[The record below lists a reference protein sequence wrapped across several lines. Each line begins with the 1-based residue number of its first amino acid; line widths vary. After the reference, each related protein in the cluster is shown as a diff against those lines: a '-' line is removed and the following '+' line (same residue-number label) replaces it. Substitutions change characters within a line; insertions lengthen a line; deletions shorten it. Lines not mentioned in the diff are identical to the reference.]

1 MGIMV
6 QVLKFLPMLL
16 MAILTLGTYW
26 MVQMNEPN
34 LDAEKQKRHVPDY
47 IMDGIVVTTLG
58 PEGNT
63 KFRVVGQKLIHYED
77 DASSEIDWPI
87 ARRFHETKPAITIK
101 SDKGFLDGDMTIL
114 DLVGNASLTRPPQA
128 ATATQAGSARLFMS
142 SSKFTVLMNE
152 GIVKTNRP
160 VNLEQGLS
168 IMTSQEGAVFDNVHQ
183 KLTMIGQVKGR
194 IESESKGNAP

>member
-1 MGIMV
+1 MGIMA

-16 MAILTLGTYW
+16 MAFLTLGTYW

-34 LDAEKQKRHVPDY
+34 LDTEKQKRHVPDY

-58 PEGNT
+58 PQGNT

-87 ARRFHETKPAITIK
+87 ARRFHETKPAITVK
-101 SDKGFLDGDMTIL
+101 SDKGFLDGDVTVL
-114 DLVGNASLTRPPQA
+114 DLVGNASLTRPAQA

-142 SSKFTVLMNE
+142 SSKFTVLMNDD
-152 GIVKTNRP
+152 IVKTNRP
-160 VNLEQGLS
+160 VNLEQGQS
-168 IMTSQEGAVFDNVHQ
+168 IMTSQEGAIFDNVHQ

>member
-1 MGIMV
+1 MGILA

-16 MAILTLGTYW
+16 MAFLTLGTYW

-34 LDAEKQKRHVPDY
+34 LDTEKQKRHVPDY

-58 PEGNT
+58 PAGNT
-63 KFRVVGQKLIHYED
+63 KFRVVGQKLTHYED

-87 ARRFHETKPAITIK
+87 ARRFHETKPAITVK
-101 SDKGFLDGDMTIL
+101 SDKGFLDGDMTVL
-114 DLVGNASLTRPPQA
+114 DLVGNASLTRPAQA

-142 SSKFTVLMNE
+142 SSKFTVLMNDD
-152 GIVKTNRP
+152 IVKTNRP
-160 VNLEQGLS
+160 VNLEQGQS
-168 IMTSQEGAVFDNVHQ
+168 IMTSQEGAIFDNVHQ

>member
-1 MGIMV
+1 MGIMA

-16 MAILTLGTYW
+16 MAFLTLGTYW

-34 LDAEKQKRHVPDY
+34 LDTEKQKRHVPDY

-58 PEGNT
+58 PQGNT

-87 ARRFHETKPAITIK
+87 ARRFHETKPAITVK
-101 SDKGFLDGDMTIL
+101 SDKGFLDGDVTVL
-114 DLVGNASLTRPPQA
+114 DLVGNASLTRPAQA

-142 SSKFTVLMNE
+142 SSKFTVLMNDD
-152 GIVKTNRP
+152 IVKTNRP
-160 VNLEQGLS
+160 VNLEQGQS

>member
-1 MGIMV
+1 MGILA
-6 QVLKFLPMLL
+6 QALKFLPMLL
-16 MAILTLGTYW
+16 MAVLTLGTYW

-34 LDAEKQKRHVPDY
+34 LDTEKQKRHVPDY

-63 KFRVVGQKLIHYED
+63 KFRVVGQKLVHYED

-87 ARRFHETKPAITIK
+87 ARRFHETKPAITVK
-101 SDKGFLDGDMTIL
+101 SDKGFLDGDMTVL
-114 DLVGNASLTRPPQA
+114 DLVGNASLTRPAQA
-128 ATATQAGSARLFMS
+128 ASATQAGSARLFMS

-152 GIVKTNRP
+152 VIVKTNRP

-168 IMTSQEGAVFDNVHQ
+168 IMTSQEGAIFDNVHQ

>member
-1 MGIMV
+1 MGIMA

-16 MAILTLGTYW
+16 MAFLTLGTYW
-26 MVQMNEPN
+26 MVQINEPN
-34 LDAEKQKRHVPDY
+34 LDTEKQKRHVPDY

-58 PEGNT
+58 PQGNT
-63 KFRVVGQKLIHYED
+63 KFRVVGQKLTHYED
-77 DASSEIDWPI
+77 DVSTEIDWPI
-87 ARRFHETKPAITIK
+87 ARRFHETKPAITLK
-101 SDKGFLDGDMTIL
+101 SDKGLLDGDMTVL
-114 DLVGNASLTRPPQA
+114 DLVGNASLTRPAQA
-128 ATATQAGSARLFMS
+128 ATATQTGSARLFMS

-152 GIVKTNRP
+152 DIVKTNRP

-194 IESESKGNAP
+194 IESESKGKTP

>member
-1 MGIMV
+1 MGIMA
-6 QVLKFLPMLL
+6 QVLKFLQMLL
-16 MAILTLGTYW
+16 MAFLTLGTYW

-34 LDAEKQKRHVPDY
+34 LDTEKQKRHVPDY

-58 PEGNT
+58 PAGNT
-63 KFRVVGQKLIHYED
+63 KFRVVGQKLTHYED

-87 ARRFHETKPAITIK
+87 ARRFHETKPAITVK

-114 DLVGNASLTRPPQA
+114 DLVGNASLTRPAQA

-142 SSKFTVLMNE
+142 SSKFTVLMNDD
-152 GIVKTNRP
+152 IVKTNRP
-160 VNLEQGLS
+160 VNLEQGQS

>member
-1 MGIMV
+1 MGIMA

-34 LDAEKQKRHVPDY
+34 LDTEKQKRHVPDY
-47 IMDGIVVTTLG
+47 IMDGIVVNTLG

-63 KFRVVGQKLIHYED
+63 KFRVVGQKLTHYED

-87 ARRFHETKPAITIK
+87 ARRFHATKPPITVK
-101 SDKGFLDGDMTIL
+101 ADKGFLDGDMTVL
-114 DLVGNASLTRPPQA
+114 DLVGNASLTRPAQP
-128 ATATQAGSARLFMS
+128 ATPTQAGSARLLMS

-152 GIVKTNRP
+152 DIVKTNRP

-168 IMTSQEGAVFDNVHQ
+168 IMTSQECAVFDNVHQ

-194 IESESKGNAP
+194 IESESKGNTP

>member
-6 QVLKFLPMLL
+6 QLLKFLPMLL
-16 MAILTLGTYW
+16 MAVLTLGTYW

-34 LDAEKQKRHVPDY
+34 LNTEKQKRHVPDY
-47 IMDGIVVTTLG
+47 IMEGVVVTTLG

-63 KFRVVGQKLIHYED
+63 KFRVVGQKLIRYED

-87 ARRFHETKPAITIK
+87 ARRFHESKPPITVK
-101 SDKGFLDGDMTIL
+101 SDKGFMDGDMTIL
-114 DLVGNASLTRPPQA
+114 DLVGNASLTRPAQA
-128 ATATQAGSARLFMS
+128 ATATQAGSARLLMT

-152 GIVKTNRP
+152 DIVKTNRP

-168 IMTSQEGAVFDNVHQ
+168 IMTSQEGAIFDNVNQ
-183 KLTMIGQVKGR
+183 KLTMIGQVRGR
-194 IESESKGNAP
+194 IESESKGDTP

>member
-1 MGIMV
+1 MGIMA

-63 KFRVVGQKLIHYED
+63 KFRVVGQKLTHYED

-87 ARRFHETKPAITIK
+87 ARRFHETKPAITVK
-101 SDKGFLDGDMTIL
+101 SDKGFLDGDMTVL
-114 DLVGNASLTRPPQA
+114 DLVGNASLTRPAQA
-128 ATATQAGSARLFMS
+128 ATATQTGSARLFMS
-142 SSKFTVLMNE
+142 SSKFTVLMNDD
-152 GIVKTNRP
+152 IVKTNRP
-160 VNLEQGLS
+160 VNLEQGQS

>member
-1 MGIMV
+1 MGIMA

-16 MAILTLGTYW
+16 MAFLTLGTYW

-34 LDAEKQKRHVPDY
+34 LDTEKQKRHVPDY

-63 KFRVVGQKLIHYED
+63 KFRVVGQKLTHYED

-87 ARRFHETKPAITIK
+87 ARRFHETKPAITVK
-101 SDKGFLDGDMTIL
+101 SDKGFMDGDMTAL
-114 DLVGNASLTRPPQA
+114 DLVGNASLTRPAQA

-142 SSKFTVLMNE
+142 SSKFIVLMNDD
-152 GIVKTNRP
+152 IVKTNRP
-160 VNLEQGLS
+160 VNLEQGQS
-168 IMTSQEGAVFDNVHQ
+168 IMTSQEGAIFDNVHQ

>member
-1 MGIMV
+1 MGV
-6 QVLKFLPMLL
+6 LAQALKFLPMLL
-16 MAILTLGTYW
+16 MAVLTLGTYW

-34 LDAEKQKRHVPDY
+34 LDTEKQKRHVPDY

-63 KFRVVGQKLIHYED
+63 KFRVVGQKLVHYED

-87 ARRFHETKPAITIK
+87 ARRFHETKPAITVK
-101 SDKGFLDGDMTIL
+101 SDKGFLDGDMTVL
-114 DLVGNASLTRPPQA
+114 DLVGNASLTRPAQA
-128 ATATQAGSARLFMS
+128 ASATQAGSARLFMS

-152 GIVKTNRP
+152 DIVKTNRP

-168 IMTSQEGAVFDNVHQ
+168 IMTSQEGAIFDNVHQ

-194 IESESKGNAP
+194 IESESKGDAP

>member
-1 MGIMV
+1 MGILA
-6 QVLKFLPMLL
+6 QALKFLPMLL
-16 MAILTLGTYW
+16 MAVLTLGTYW

-34 LDAEKQKRHVPDY
+34 LDTEKQKRHVPDY

-63 KFRVVGQKLIHYED
+63 KFRVVGQKLVHYED

-87 ARRFHETKPAITIK
+87 ARRFHETKPAITVK
-101 SDKGFLDGDMTIL
+101 SDKGFLDGDMTVL
-114 DLVGNASLTRPPQA
+114 DLVGNASLTRPAQA

-152 GIVKTNRP
+152 DIVKTNRP

-168 IMTSQEGAVFDNVHQ
+168 IMTSQEGAIFDNVHQ

>member
-1 MGIMV
+1 MGILA
-6 QVLKFLPMLL
+6 QALKFLPMLL
-16 MAILTLGTYW
+16 MAVLTLGTYW

-34 LDAEKQKRHVPDY
+34 LDTEKQKRHVPDY
-47 IMDGIVVTTLG
+47 IMDGIVVTTIG

-63 KFRVVGQKLIHYED
+63 KFRVVGQKLVHYED

-87 ARRFHETKPAITIK
+87 ARRFHETKPAITVK
-101 SDKGFLDGDMTIL
+101 SDKGFLDGDMTVL
-114 DLVGNASLTRPPQA
+114 DLVGNASLTRPAQA
-128 ATATQAGSARLFMS
+128 ASATQAGSARLFMS

-152 GIVKTNRP
+152 DIVKTNRP

-168 IMTSQEGAVFDNVHQ
+168 IMTSQEGAIFDNVHQ

>member
-1 MGIMV
+1 MGILA
-6 QVLKFLPMLL
+6 QALKFLPMLL
-16 MAILTLGTYW
+16 MAVLTLGTYW

-34 LDAEKQKRHVPDY
+34 LDTEKQKRHVPDY

-63 KFRVVGQKLIHYED
+63 KFRVVGQKLVHYED

-87 ARRFHETKPAITIK
+87 ARRFHETKPAITVK
-101 SDKGFLDGDMTIL
+101 SDKGFLDGDMTVL
-114 DLVGNASLTRPPQA
+114 DLVGNASLTRPAQA

-152 GIVKTNRP
+152 DIVKTNRP

-168 IMTSQEGAVFDNVHQ
+168 IMTSQEGAIFDNVHQ

-194 IESESKGNAP
+194 IESESKGDAP

>member
-1 MGIMV
+1 MGV
-6 QVLKFLPMLL
+6 LAQALKFLPMLL
-16 MAILTLGTYW
+16 MAVLTLGTYW

-34 LDAEKQKRHVPDY
+34 LDTEKQKRHVPDY

-63 KFRVVGQKLIHYED
+63 KFRVVGQKLVHYED

-87 ARRFHETKPAITIK
+87 ARRFHETKPAITVK
-101 SDKGFLDGDMTIL
+101 SDKGFLDGDMTVL
-114 DLVGNASLTRPPQA
+114 DLVGNASLTRPAQA
-128 ATATQAGSARLFMS
+128 ASATQAGSARLFMS

-152 GIVKTNRP
+152 DIVKTNRP

-168 IMTSQEGAVFDNVHQ
+168 IMTSQEGAIFDNVHQ

>member
-1 MGIMV
+1 
-6 QVLKFLPMLL
+6 MLL

-101 SDKGFLDGDMTIL
+101 SDKGCKSYT
-114 DLVGNASLTRPPQA
+114 PP
-128 ATATQAGSARLFMS
+128 S
-142 SSKFTVLMNE
+142 SSHRN
-152 GIVKTNRP
+152 
-160 VNLEQGLS
+160 
-168 IMTSQEGAVFDNVHQ
+168 TSWQRKIIHEL
-183 KLTMIGQVKGR
+183 K
-194 IESESKGNAP
+194 

>member
-1 MGIMV
+1 MEIV
-6 QVLKFLPMLL
+6 TWVLKFLPMLL
-16 MAILTLGTYW
+16 MAALTLGTYW

-34 LDAEKQKRHVPDY
+34 LNTEKQKRHVPDY
-47 IMDGIVVTTLG
+47 IMEGVVVTTLG

-63 KFRVVGQKLIHYED
+63 KFRVVGQKLIRYED

-87 ARRFHETKPAITIK
+87 ARRFHETKPPITVK
-101 SDKGFLDGDMTIL
+101 SDKGFMDGDMTIL
-114 DLVGNASLTRPPQA
+114 DLVGNASLTRPAQA
-128 ATATQAGSARLFMS
+128 ATATQTGSARLFMT

-152 GIVKTNRP
+152 DIVKTNRP

-194 IESESKGNAP
+194 IESEPKGKAP

>member
-1 MGIMV
+1 MGIMA

-16 MAILTLGTYW
+16 MAFLTLGTYW

-34 LDAEKQKRHVPDY
+34 LDTAKQKRHVPDY

-58 PEGNT
+58 PQGNT
-63 KFRVVGQKLIHYED
+63 KFRVVGQKLTHYED

-87 ARRFHETKPAITIK
+87 ARRFHETKPAITVK
-101 SDKGFLDGDMTIL
+101 SDKGFLDGDMTVL
-114 DLVGNASLTRPPQA
+114 DLVGNASLTRPAQA
-128 ATATQAGSARLFMS
+128 ATATQAGSARLLMS
-142 SSKFTVLMNE
+142 SSKFTVLMNDD
-152 GIVKTNRP
+152 IVKTNRP
-160 VNLEQGLS
+160 VNLEQGQS
-168 IMTSQEGAVFDNVHQ
+168 IMTSQEGAIFDNVHQ

>member
-1 MGIMV
+1 MRILA
-6 QVLKFLPMLL
+6 QALKFLPMLL
-16 MAILTLGTYW
+16 MAVLTLGTYW

-34 LDAEKQKRHVPDY
+34 LDTEKQKRHVPNY

-63 KFRVVGQKLIHYED
+63 KFRVVGQKLVHYED

-87 ARRFHETKPAITIK
+87 ARRFHETKPAITVK
-101 SDKGFLDGDMTIL
+101 SDKGFLDGDMTVL
-114 DLVGNASLTRPPQA
+114 DLVGNASLTRPAQA
-128 ATATQAGSARLFMS
+128 ASATQAGSARLFMS

-152 GIVKTNRP
+152 DIVKTNRP

-168 IMTSQEGAVFDNVHQ
+168 IMTSQEGAIFDNVHQ

>member
-1 MGIMV
+1 MGIMA

-16 MAILTLGTYW
+16 MAFLTLGTYW

-34 LDAEKQKRHVPDY
+34 LDTEKQKRHVPDY

-63 KFRVVGQKLIHYED
+63 KFRVVGQKLTHYED

-87 ARRFHETKPAITIK
+87 ARRFHETKPAMTVK
-101 SDKGFLDGDMTIL
+101 SDKVFLDGDMTIL
-114 DLVGNASLTRPPQA
+114 DLVGNASLTRPAQA

-142 SSKFTVLMNE
+142 SSKFTVLMNDD
-152 GIVKTNRP
+152 IVKTNRP
-160 VNLEQGLS
+160 VNLEQGQS